1 MRSAPDLEDYL
12 RDSAEAYAVQRN
24 FCAFHVGGL
33 FGVTVWG
40 RPTVADAEKIVHA
53 RKAEL
58 APGGERHALLLD
70 YRLVEVIDPDAFAC
84 VGAWVGKHRAELAAT
99 TARAALVKP
108 ADPFAA
114 ATVAG
119 FYSVVEA
126 PYPSQLCATIEEAE
140 AWLAVPVVAPVAAVH
155 AASAAGRPVTAA
167 LAQLLERSPTLGMD
181 EAARA
186 LGYARRTLQRRL
198 RGEATSFLDE
208 SRRARVRRAKFLLR
222 STDDKI
228 AAIADAVGCST
239 AQHFCELFRA
249 ETGVAPTEWRDQYAK
264 KPS

>member
-1 MRSAPDLEDYL
+1 MRSAADLEDYL

-24 FCAFHVGGL
+24 FCAFHVAEL

-40 RPTVADAEKIVHA
+40 RPTVADAEKIVRA
-53 RKAEL
+53 REAEL
-58 APGGERHALLLD
+58 GGGERHALLLD
-70 YRLVEVIDPDAFAC
+70 YRMVEVIDPDAFAC
-84 VGAWVGKHRAELAAT
+84 VGTWVTAHRPQLAAV
-99 TARAALVKP
+99 TAKCALVKP

-126 PYPSQLCATIEEAE
+126 PYPSQVCATLEEAE
-140 AWLAVPVVAPVAAVH
+140 AWLGVPVLAPVAAVH
-155 AASAAGRPVTAA
+155 AASAAGRPVTSA
-167 LAQLLERSPTLGMD
+167 LAQLLDRTPTLGMD
-181 EAARA
+181 EAAKA

-198 RGEATSFLDE
+198 RGEGTSFLDE

-239 AQHFCELFRA
+239 AQHFCEMFRT
-249 ETGVAPTEWRDQYAK
+249 ETGVAPTEWRDQFTTR
-264 KPS
+264 S